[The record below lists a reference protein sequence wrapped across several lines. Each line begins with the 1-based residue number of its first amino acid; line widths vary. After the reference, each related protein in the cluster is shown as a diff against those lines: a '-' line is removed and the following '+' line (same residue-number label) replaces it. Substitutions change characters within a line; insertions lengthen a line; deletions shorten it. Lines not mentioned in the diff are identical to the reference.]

1 MEHAYA
7 DRIGLALEYLSP
19 EALDRL
25 IVAACLNPSMSR
37 REIVRFILTGEPRL
51 PEDDMNNTYHAT
63 LMQRRLLCQCG
74 LLHAA
79 LLGHHRATI
88 DAILDDIPPAG
99 ATNNKPLSR
108 IKDRAA
114 MTRVRAHLTKLP
126 RTPEITA
133 ILAETEDGP
142 VSSWF

>member
-1 MEHAYA
+1 MEETYA
-7 DRIGLALEYLSP
+7 AKIGLASEYLSP
-19 EALDRL
+19 EAMDRL
-25 IVAACLNPSMSR
+25 IIAAHVNPSMPR
-37 REIVRFILTGEPRL
+37 REIVKYILLGTPPL

-88 DAILDDIPPAG
+88 DAILEDIPPAG
-99 ATNNKPLSR
+99 ATNNKPLNR

-126 RTPEITA
+126 RTPEIAA

-142 VSSWF
+142 VASWF